1 MGRIAD
7 YMTPVAT
14 LPRDGTAGA
23 LAGRVW
29 LPAAGGPAIAAVR
42 ADGVYDISALAPTM
56 RDLCEASDPAE
67 IVRAGKGE
75 RIGALGD
82 ILANTPEAQRDP
94 QRPWLLTPIDLQA
107 IKAAGVTFPLSML
120 ERVIEEQAR
129 GSPAKA
135 EAIRKSI
142 AAQLGGNLA
151 KLVPGSPQA
160 AELKRVLIEQG
171 AWSQYLEVGIG
182 PDAEIFTKAQPM
194 AAVGHGMKAG
204 LHPISSWNN
213 PEPEVVLVVN
223 SKGAIVG
230 ATLGNDV
237 NLRDVEGRSA
247 LLLSKAKDNN
257 ASTAIG
263 PFIRLFD
270 GAFTL
275 HTVRR
280 IEVSLKVEGEDG
292 FTLEGRSSMAEIARD
307 PADLVA
313 QMLGRHHQYPDGA
326 VLFLGTMFAP
336 VKDRGA
342 KGQGFTHRKG
352 DVTIIA
358 APELGALVNGMT
370 LSTEAPAWEFGTGAL
385 MKNLAKRGLL

>member
-1 MGRIAD
+1 MLR
-7 YMTPVAT
+7 
-14 LPRDGTAGA
+14 
-23 LAGRVW
+23 
-29 LPAAGGPAIAAVR
+29 
-42 ADGVYDISALAPTM
+42 
-56 RDLCEASDPAE
+56 E
-67 IVRAGKGE
+67 GKGE
-75 RIGALGD
+75 RIGTLAD
-82 ILANTPEAQRDP
+82 ILANTPEATRDASK
-94 QRPWLLTPIDLQA
+94 PWLLAPVDLQA

-129 GSPAKA
+129 GSPEKA
-135 EAIRKSI
+135 QAIRQSVQ
-142 AAQLGGNLA
+142 AQLGGDLA
-151 KLVPGSPQA
+151 KLVPGSKQA

-194 AAVGHGMKAG
+194 AAVGHGMEAG

-263 PFIRLFD
+263 PFMRFFD

-275 HTVRR
+275 DTVRR
-280 IEVSLKVEGEDG
+280 IEVSLDG
-292 FTLEGRSSMAEIARD
+292 RGRGRLHAR
-307 PADLVA
+307 
-313 QMLGRHHQYPDGA
+313 
-326 VLFLGTMFAP
+326 
-336 VKDRGA
+336 
-342 KGQGFTHRKG
+342 
-352 DVTIIA
+352 
-358 APELGALVNGMT
+358 GALVDGRHRPRPGRPRR
-370 LSTEAPAWEFGTGAL
+370 ADAGPASPVSRRRRAVPRHHVCAGEGPRRQG
-385 MKNLAKRGLL
+385 RGLHAQGRRRDDHFGAGARCARQPHDAFDARRRPGSSGRGR